1 MSKPKRKK
9 KAKNNVI
16 ALDDALIVLEGHED
30 YDDCVVIQNRI
41 NHKEFLIG
49 LDELK
54 FLRKAFKKVIKKR
67 KLTDAT

>member
-41 NHKEFLIG
+41 NHEEFLIG